1 MSSSSFYVP
10 ESAMAI
16 VAHPDDIEFSCAGT
30 MARWAKAGA
39 RISYVLCTSG
49 DVGIDEPGMTR
60 ARAAEIREVE
70 ARLAAEIAGVGE
82 IIFLGEPDGLLTA
95 TLELRKKLVRE
106 IRRFRPEVVVTGD
119 PTVVWAG
126 ADYINHP
133 DHRAAA
139 LAAVEAV
146 FPAAG
151 QPNLFEEI
159 EEQEGF
165 KAHKVRKVYATT
177 WGAADC
183 VRQHRGDH
191 RHQDRV
197 AARPQ
202 EPDARLGPRRHD
214 QAVGRRKRQRQRDAL
229 RRRLQGGHPR
239 STTRTGPSAS
249 KPRSK
254 KFIREFTPMD
264 ANDQNY
270 SLINSRN
277 LRSFADH
284 LLLPE
289 HLRHHR
295 PDQIP
300 VGAEAPA
307 PRHLSGKG

>member
-1 MSSSSFYVP
+1 MTSSSFYVP

-60 ARAAEIREVE
+60 ARAAEIREAE

-95 TLELRKKLVRE
+95 TLDLRKKLVRE

-159 EEQEGF
+159 EQQEGF

-177 WGAADC
+177 WGAADLY
-183 VRQHRGDH
+183 VNIEETIDTKIESLRAHKSQMRDWDPADMIK
-191 RHQDRV
+191 QW
-197 AARPQ
+197 AAESAKGKEMRYA
-202 EPDARLGPRRHD
+202 EGFKVVTLLSDED
-214 QAVGRRKRQRQRDAL
+214 WTKRQQA
-229 RRRLQGGHPR
+229 Q
-239 STTRTGPSAS
+239 
-249 KPRSK
+249 K
-254 KFIREFTPMD
+254 
-264 ANDQNY
+264 
-270 SLINSRN
+270 
-277 LRSFADH
+277 
-284 LLLPE
+284 
-289 HLRHHR
+289 
-295 PDQIP
+295 
-300 VGAEAPA
+300 
-307 PRHLSGKG
+307 